1 MESTNKENI
10 IEPENAPKNI
20 IEDEKDSKEEK
31 PNANIKEVPSE
42 NKQPYQRYYKSK
54 SFIPKFTGKSIKSG
68 TSSFTM
74 DSSLNNDPLSSS
86 RDSEEKRTRRSFDI
100 EYPTLKRSHST
111 KKYHYSKD
119 YKKDI
124 IKEEKNE
131 DEDSFCSFASN
142 RSKFSSYTIMPK
154 ESNLFF
160 FEKRKLFDENTIKNI
175 TTMEPVPE
183 TYDENL
189 IFQKPKMQILS
200 DKKEDSKLNVIT
212 SSTINVKKTLLDENE
227 IIQEVK
233 ELDGIFDE
241 EFDQRFD
248 SIKIKYKSFYDKEE
262 PPALFMGLQGE
273 CRPFNDEVPDEI
285 IEENYEDDAKEVI
298 RKNSMIIQR
307 KKNIADEIDDD
318 FKKIKKR
325 NSILNVF
332 IDDKMFIDEKD
343 ELNHKDDIEE
353 KEEKDD
359 KDEKEDDK
367 EEKEEKDE
375 EKEEKEDDSDKG
387 SKNSSK

>member
-86 RDSEEKRTRRSFDI
+86 RDSEEKRARRSFDI

>member
-1 MESTNKENI
+1 MDSD
-10 IEPENAPKNI
+10 PKDVNEI
-20 IEDEKDSKEEK
+20 VETQIKSEDKKTSD
-31 PNANIKEVPSE
+31 VPQE
-42 NKQPYQRYYKSK
+42 NKQPYQKYYKSK
-54 SFIPKFTGKSIKSG
+54 SFMPKFTGKSIKSG
-68 TSSFTM
+68 ASSFTN

-86 RDSEEKRTRRSFDI
+86 RDSEEKRIKRGIDI

-212 SSTINVKKTLLDENE
+212 SSNINIKKTPMDENE
-227 IIQEVK
+227 IIEEVK

-241 EFDQRFD
+241 EFDQRLD

-262 PPALFMGLQGE
+262 PPALFSGLQGE

-318 FKKIKKR
+318 FKKIKRK
-325 NSILNVF
+325 NSKLNFV

-343 ELNHKDDIEE
+343 ELNHKEENEE

-359 KDEKEDDK
+359 KKEKE
-367 EEKEEKDE
+367 EEKEEE
-375 EKEEKEDDSDKG
+375 NEEEKEDDSDKG
-387 SKNSSK
+387 SKHSSK

>member
-1 MESTNKENI
+1 MESTIKEDIN
-10 IEPENAPKNI
+10 EPENAPKNV
-20 IEDEKDSKEEK
+20 IEDKKDSKEEK
-31 PNANIKEVPSE
+31 AEEKIKEVPSE
-42 NKQPYQRYYKSK
+42 NKQPYQRYFKSK
-54 SFIPKFTGKSIKSG
+54 SFMPKFTGKSIKSG

-86 RDSEEKRTRRSFDI
+86 RDSEEKRVRRSFDI

-175 TTMEPVPE
+175 TTMEPVLE

-212 SSTINVKKTLLDENE
+212 SSTINVKKTPLDENE

-325 NSILNVF
+325 NSLLNV

-375 EKEEKEDDSDKG
+375 EKEEKDEDSDKG

>member
-1 MESTNKENI
+1 MDSNPKDVNEI
-10 IEPENAPKNI
+10 LEPEIKSEDKKTSDIPK
-20 IEDEKDSKEEK
+20 
-31 PNANIKEVPSE
+31 E

-54 SFIPKFTGKSIKSG
+54 SFMPKFTGKSIKSG
-68 TSSFTM
+68 ASSFTN

-86 RDSEEKRTRRSFDI
+86 RDSEEKRIKRGIDI

-160 FEKRKLFDENTIKNI
+160 FEKKKFFDENAIKNI

-212 SSTINVKKTLLDENE
+212 SSNINIKKTPMDENE
-227 IIQEVK
+227 IIEEVK

-241 EFDQRFD
+241 EFDQRLD

-262 PPALFMGLQGE
+262 PPALFSGLQGE

-318 FKKIKKR
+318 FKKIKRK
-325 NSILNVF
+325 NSKLNFV

-343 ELNHKDDIEE
+343 ELNHKEENEE

-359 KDEKEDDK
+359 KKEKE
-367 EEKEEKDE
+367 EEKEEENEE

-387 SKNSSK
+387 SKHSSK

>member
-1 MESTNKENI
+1 MDSDPKDTNEI
-10 IEPENAPKNI
+10 VEPEI
-20 IEDEKDSKEEK
+20 KEEEDK
-31 PNANIKEVPSE
+31 KISDIPIE

-54 SFIPKFTGKSIKSG
+54 SFMPKFTGKSIKSG
-68 TSSFTM
+68 ASSFTN

-86 RDSEEKRTRRSFDI
+86 RDSEEKRIKRGIDI

-160 FEKRKLFDENTIKNI
+160 FEKKKFFDENAIKNI

-212 SSTINVKKTLLDENE
+212 SSNINIKKTPMDENE
-227 IIQEVK
+227 IIEEVK

-241 EFDQRFD
+241 EFDQRLD

-262 PPALFMGLQGE
+262 PPALFSGLQGE

-318 FKKIKKR
+318 FKKIKRK
-325 NSILNVF
+325 NSKLNFV

-343 ELNHKDDIEE
+343 ELNHKEENEE

-359 KDEKEDDK
+359 KKEKE
-367 EEKEEKDE
+367 EEKEEENEE

-387 SKNSSK
+387 SKHSSK

>member
-1 MESTNKENI
+1 MESDPKDLNK
-10 IEPENAPKNI
+10 IEETEI
-20 IEDEKDSKEEK
+20 KEEDK
-31 PNANIKEVPSE
+31 KISDVPKET
-42 NKQPYQRYYKSK
+42 KQPYQKYYKSK
-54 SFIPKFTGKSIKSG
+54 SFMPKFTGKSIKSG
-68 TSSFTM
+68 ASSFTN

-86 RDSEEKRTRRSFDI
+86 RDSEEKRIKRGIDI

-160 FEKRKLFDENTIKNI
+160 FEKRKFFDENAIKNI
-175 TTMEPVPE
+175 TTMEPVLE

-189 IFQKPKMQILS
+189 IFQKPKMQLLS

-212 SSTINVKKTLLDENE
+212 SSNINIKKTPMDENE
-227 IIQEVK
+227 IIEEVK

-241 EFDQRFD
+241 EFDQRLD

-262 PPALFMGLQGE
+262 PPALFSGLQGE

-318 FKKIKKR
+318 FKKIKRK
-325 NSILNVF
+325 NSKLNFV

-343 ELNHKDDIEE
+343 ELNHKDENEE

-359 KDEKEDDK
+359 KKEKEDEK
-367 EEKEEKDE
+367 EEKEEENEE

-387 SKNSSK
+387 SKHSSK

>member
-1 MESTNKENI
+1 M
-10 IEPENAPKNI
+10 EPEENQPPLQNDEEEPK
-20 IEDEKDSKEEK
+20 EDKK
-31 PNANIKEVPSE
+31 IQEVPSE
-42 NKQPYQRYYKSK
+42 NIQPFKKYYKSK
-54 SFIPKFTGKSIKSG
+54 SFMPKFVGKSIKSG

-86 RDSEEKRTRRSFDI
+86 RDSEGKRAKKSFDI
-100 EYPTLKRSHST
+100 EYPELKRSHST

-142 RSKFSSYTIMPK
+142 RSKFSSYTTMPK
-154 ESNLFF
+154 ENNLFF
-160 FEKRKLFDENTIKNI
+160 FEKRKFFDENAIKNI
-175 TTMEPVPE
+175 ITMEPVPE

-212 SSTINVKKTLLDENE
+212 SSTINVKKTPLDENE
-227 IIQEVK
+227 IIEEVK

-241 EFDQRFD
+241 EFDQKFD

-262 PPALFMGLQGE
+262 PPALFSGLQGE
-273 CRPFNDEVPDEI
+273 CKPFNDEVPDEI

-298 RKNSMIIQR
+298 RKNSIIIQR

-318 FKKIKKR
+318 FKKIKKK
-325 NSILNVF
+325 NSKLNF
-332 IDDKMFIDEKD
+332 IIDNKMFIDEKD

-353 KEEKDD
+353 KE
-359 KDEKEDDK
+359 KEDDK
-367 EEKEEKDE
+367 EIKEDKDEDKYEEKE
-375 EKEEKEDDSDKG
+375 EKEEKEDDSDK
-387 SKNSSK
+387 